1 MTLTINI
8 KNESILDKFLWLLEH
23 FKNEIEIESDDLKDY
38 KLLKNSRNEKT
49 ISFEEYLKNE
59 NRN

>member
-23 FKNEIEIESDDLKDY
+23 FKNEIEIENEDLQDY